1 MINSIESKKKI
12 KLILKLM
19 FFEINISTLI
29 VIEYDQLITI
39 YIKSD
44 QWNFEIVFKDSFAM
58 DRLVRFNIC
67 II

>member
-1 MINSIESKKKI
+1 MIYY
-12 KLILKLM
+12 LID
-19 FFEINISTLI
+19 ISALI

-44 QWNFEIVFKDSFAM
+44 QWNFEIVFKYSFAM